1 MTALRFVDNLRM
13 YFSPDAHTHTHTYDN
28 EVFKAIKEDEAMQT
42 TIRQSDRLRALL
54 RPRAFAVA
62 FSRMGST
69 CNNEVSIGEFEA
81 FVDDAVSIAAVS
93 DEGADHVFQQLDKD
107 GSGLI
112 GKFELL
118 QTIREDDDVRDML
131 RHFDHMRALLR
142 PRSFSRAF
150 SEMDPSGEG
159 LVSIGQF
166 RDFMMDAASSVAS
179 ADERVQRLYEADRVF
194 GLLDKEGTGGIGK
207 SELVHAIN
215 SDEAVRDMLRQS
227 KSLKELLRPRTFALA
242 FKSIDTNANGVT
254 TLSEFRSFVTGF
266 APARGGGARAAG
278 VVRPYDEVDRIFH
291 ELDRDNSGSIEKR
304 ELMKAVRGDERIREL
319 LRKNESLSAMLRPSA
334 FAAAFEQ
341 IDTSGDGLV
350 SLEEFRAVAASAVV
364 GSFAADEAAD
374 RVFHKIDKD
383 NNGSI
388 EKGELMQAIR
398 SDEDVRELLW
408 ASEHLKGLLKPR
420 AFAQAFAG
428 IDVNGDGLL
437 SKAEFRSVAASSFE
451 AVDNG
456 HGNGNGNGNGTNGP
470 ASPSSPASPAAAA
483 TPKTTLSALAPSL
496 TSLVRRKRRGS
507 QMAKLRTQ
515 LQKRGLDF
523 EGSKTELVTR
533 LHEAE
538 KEGIRRAVE
547 HWEMRA
553 REALFEQWRDR
564 VDVHIRRR
572 YKLSLVFQ
580 HSVALKCHNSE
591 LQRANVVRG
600 CRRVDGIVKRICW
613 DRWRARLEDERARVK
628 MALDY
633 AAGIIFRLKGICFAL
648 WRAHGAEKSH
658 NRGMRHA
665 ASEFRAVALQEQIFR
680 RWKRYARRREPK
692 RFGQFGGGEG
702 DGEGKGDVKG
712 GGRDADGSGGGRGKC
727 DADGRPPPPPPAKK
741 PQAAM
746 LAVPVVHPP
755 RPAARPPRPMPR
767 PMGVQASARP
777 IAQPQPQQL
786 PQQPAGQHVG
796 APMRAMVMQPRGPRG
811 GARGPRGPRGGQHQK
826 IQQQQ
831 QQQQQPQRYLSR
843 MPRGGPGAVGV
854 VGTLGVVAVQPAI
867 VPVVVPPRPPR
878 GMGVDE
884 RGLSKP
890 LGVAELSIP
899 KELAARLE
907 AEEKRRVAAEEE
919 DEE

>member
-1 MTALRFVDNLRM
+1 
-13 YFSPDAHTHTHTYDN
+13 
-28 EVFKAIKEDEAMQT
+28 MQT

-69 CNNEVSIGEFEA
+69 CDNEVSIDEFAA

-150 SEMDPSGEG
+150 AEMDPSGEG

-166 RDFMMDAASSVAS
+166 RDFMMDAASSVVG

-194 GLLDKEGTGGIGK
+194 ELLDKQGTGGIGK

-266 APARGGGARAAG
+266 APARGGGAAAAG

-364 GSFAADEAAD
+364 ESFAADEAAD

-388 EKGELMQAIR
+388 EKGELMRAIR

-456 HGNGNGNGNGTNGP
+456 HGNGNGNGTNGP
-470 ASPSSPASPAAAA
+470 ASPSSPSSPSSPAAAA

-496 TSLVRRKRRGS
+496 TSLMRRKRRGS

-547 HWEMRA
+547 HWETGA

-591 LQRANVVRG
+591 FQRANVVRG

-692 RFGQFGGGEG
+692 RFGQVGGGGG
-702 DGEGKGDVKG
+702 DGEGKGEVKG
-712 GGRDADGSGGGRGKC
+712 GGGGSGKC
-727 DADGRPPPPPPAKK
+727 DATGRPPPPPPPKK

-746 LAVPVVHPP
+746 PAVPVIQQP

-777 IAQPQPQQL
+777 IAQPQPQQPPHQSL
-786 PQQPAGQHVG
+786 GQNVG
-796 APMRAMVMQPRGPRG
+796 VPRGATMMQPRGPR
-811 GARGPRGPRGGQHQK
+811 GARGPRGPRGGQ
-826 IQQQQ
+826 QQQ
-831 QQQQQPQRYLSR
+831 QQQQQPQHHLQQ

-854 VGTLGVVAVQPAI
+854 VGTLGVVGTVKPAI

-878 GMGVDE
+878 SMGVGG
-884 RGLSKP
+884 RGAPKP
-890 LGVAELSIP
+890 PAGAELSIP
-899 KELAARLE
+899 KELAVRLE
-907 AEEKRRVAAEEE
+907 AEEKRRVAEEEE
-919 DEE
+919 DE